1 MDDALATLASYE
13 EQDFLRV
20 TATAL
25 KILQNIQ
32 NEPSEEKYRRL
43 RKDSAVRMGRQF
55 FNTGKPGNGASSGAA
70 SVLILDVGSKNY
82 SYSVG
87 EKACN
92 ISEAF

>member
-20 TATAL
+20 TAAAL

-43 RKDSAVRMGRQF
+43 RRESAVR
-55 FNTGKPGNGASSGAA
+55 
-70 SVLILDVGSKNY
+70 INY
-82 SYSVG
+82 
-87 EKACN
+87 
-92 ISEAF
+92 

>member
-20 TATAL
+20 TVTAL

-43 RKDSAVRMGRQF
+43 REDSPVR
-55 FNTGKPGNGASSGAA
+55 TG
-70 SVLILDVGSKNY
+70 
-82 SYSVG
+82 
-87 EKACN
+87 
-92 ISEAF
+92 

>member
-20 TATAL
+20 TAAAL

-43 RKDSAVRMGRQF
+43 RRESAF
-55 FNTGKPGNGASSGAA
+55 CAKPGTCELLQALGFELR
-70 SVLILDVGSKNY
+70 VRLLMLLH
-82 SYSVG
+82 
-87 EKACN
+87 
-92 ISEAF
+92 